1 MEHRRTLTEFAPMI
15 TRLPQ
20 GILRRMAQ
28 PTLVLFAAVS
38 VSCVSV
44 GDRIRRYLAADFA
57 YEQKWHAMP
66 KGFDAYLY
74 STPANYAIWNTTF
87 LEPHFQGCGYDL
99 EERKALLG
107 VCIPKHLKYVDTS
120 RLIKEAH
127 FPLTEMER
135 LLREE
140 GLSATSILCLPV
152 WFGEEW
158 GEGAVD
164 YEHWI
169 NRLMNDPKIRKSD
182 LAAWR
187 YSTVPNWRSGSATF
201 RFTNE
206 LGRKTLRR
214 YP

>member
-1 MEHRRTLTEFAPMI
+1 MELTTPIAQSVLRRT
-15 TRLPQ
+15 
-20 GILRRMAQ
+20 AQ
-28 PTLVLFAAVS
+28 LTLVLLATVS

-44 GDRIRRYLAADFA
+44 GDRIRRDLAADFA
-57 YEQKWHAMP
+57 YEQKWYAMP
-66 KGFDAYLY
+66 LSFDAYLY
-74 STPANYAIWNTTF
+74 CTPANYTIWNTNF
-87 LEPHFQGCGYDL
+87 LEPHFHGCGYL
-99 EERKALLG
+99 PEERRTLVGGA
-107 VCIPKHLKYVDTS
+107 IPKHLKYVDTS

-152 WFGEEW
+152 WFDEEW
-158 GEGAVD
+158 GDGAAD
-164 YEHWI
+164 YERWI
-169 NRLMNDPKIRKSD
+169 NRMMNDPQIRKSD
-182 LAAWR
+182 LAGWR
-187 YSTVPNWRSGSATF
+187 YSTVPNWRSDKATF